1 MQLHFN
7 TNIPTGATTIVQ
19 LPLAFVRSGSV
30 SGVGPSFFTGNMYNV
45 GNEGWY
51 WSSTV
56 EDEEYVYYLDFIIS
70 NVVPSDSH
78 VARHN
83 GCYYRMEWHYPDV
96 YLNHMY

>member
-1 MQLHFN
+1 M
-7 TNIPTGATTIVQ
+7 
-19 LPLAFVRSGSV
+19 
-30 SGVGPSFFTGNMYNV
+30 GNMYNV

-83 GCYYRMEWHYPDV
+83 GFPLRCHTKKYSRTQTQEYHQNAEILTPSP
-96 YLNHMY
+96 N

>member
-1 MQLHFN
+1 M
-7 TNIPTGATTIVQ
+7 
-19 LPLAFVRSGSV
+19 

-83 GCYYRMEWHYPDV
+83 GCYYRMDWHYPDV